1 MNERELIHYGI
12 KGMKWGIL
20 RYQNADGT
28 LTAAGRMRDRMTRKR
43 NRKRAEKVLKG
54 PTKTVK
60 RRLSQITD
68 EELQKAVSRL
78 RLERDY
84 KTLTKPPDKHKRAKE
99 IATKWLETAGT
110 KVLESAATNLG
121 KKIFAETDSKRRVEK
136 RADIDLEKDRQ
147 ARRVN
152 RVKADRD
159 RKDNERAARAK
170 QEAEQR
176 KVEETIR
183 RRKKAEETLRRSSA
197 WKEFDKKRNS
207 K

>member
-28 LTAAGRMRDRMTRKR
+28 LTSAGRMRDRMTRKR

-68 EELQKAVSRL
+68 EELRKAVNRL
-78 RLERDY
+78 QLERDY

-121 KKIFAETDSKRRVEK
+121 KKIFSETDSKRRVEK

-170 QEAEQR
+170 QEAEQK

-197 WKEFDKKRNS
+197 WKEFDKKR